1 MKSRKQRIVEAKQV
15 EAKQTGVKFVVGGL
29 LTIILSLSVLL
40 LITNTNIVGAAS
52 GWKDS
57 IINKANMDIAI
68 TGQET
73 VDELLA
79 QEIKNT
85 SEDDI
90 QKFID
95 EQEALLEQLLR
106 EYYDAKLNG
115 LSNGVD
121 ISSLKKQIDNIRAN
135 LLIEYKR
142 QIDEEFAK
150 VQ

>member
-1 MKSRKQRIVEAKQV
+1 MNKLNNFAEKHYK
-15 EAKQTGVKFVVGGL
+15 KFVVGGL

-79 QEIKNT
+79 KEIKNT
-85 SEDDI
+85 SEEDMLN
-90 QKFID
+90 FID
-95 EQEALLEQLLR
+95 EQEALLDQLLR

-135 LLIEYKR
+135 LMVEYKR